1 MLGSIFTRDLTKAVE
16 LPERVRRAI
25 RLEQD
30 QAERLISW
38 CQLALVLF
46 FAVFYASSPK
56 PADRPMTFEPVP
68 LALGLYFVATLIRI
82 VWCHR
87 TRLPAWSLV
96 GSVLIDM
103 GLLFG
108 LIWSFHLQYGQ
119 PPSFYLKA
127 PTVLYV
133 FIFIALRALRF
144 EAWLVLLAGAVAAL
158 GWVAM
163 VLYAANFGT
172 DAMPITRDYVRY
184 MTSNAIL
191 IGAEIDKIVA
201 ILVVSAV
208 LSWALLRA
216 QRTLVSAVSGTT
228 AVRELSRFF
237 SADVA
242 DAITQSA
249 ESIKPGQGMLR
260 DAAAMFVDLRGFT
273 DLARGLS
280 PDQTVALIAEY
291 QARLVPV
298 LQKNGGSIDK
308 FLGDGILASFGA
320 TRTSTTYAA
329 DAMRAADA
337 LLAEVE
343 RWRAERRA
351 AGLPSPRVG
360 AAVAMGPLLF
370 GAVGDATRLEYTVIG
385 DAVNLAAKL
394 EKHTKVEAV
403 AALTTLETFERAQA
417 QGYDVDKPVRR
428 ARTVAGVGDLI
439 DLVVVD

>member
-1 MLGSIFTRDLTKAVE
+1 MWRSLSSLDLSRSTA

-25 RLEQD
+25 SLEQD

-46 FAVFYASSPK
+46 FAGFYAAAPK
-56 PADRPMTFEPVP
+56 PADRPMSFEPVP
-68 LALGLYFVATLIRI
+68 WALGLYFVATLIRI

-87 TRLPAWSLV
+87 TRLPAWSLA

-103 GLLFG
+103 SLLFG

-144 EAWLVLLAGAVAAL
+144 EAWLVLLSGLVAAA
-158 GWVAM
+158 GWIALVF
-163 VLYAANFGT
+163 YAANFGP

-208 LSWALLRA
+208 MGWALLRA
-216 QRTLVSAVSGTT
+216 QRTLVSAVAGTT
-228 AVRELSRFF
+228 AVSDLKRFF
-237 SADVA
+237 DADVA
-242 DAITQSA
+242 DAITGSA
-249 ESIKPGQGMLR
+249 EAIKPGQGVLR

-273 DLARGLS
+273 EMSRGLS
-280 PDQTVALIAEY
+280 PDQTVGLIAEY

-298 LQKNGGSIDK
+298 LQAHGGSIDK

-320 TRTSTTYAA
+320 TRPSERYAA
-329 DAMRAADA
+329 DALRAADA
-337 LLAEVE
+337 LFAEVAA
-343 RWRAERRA
+343 WRRDREA

-360 AAVAMGPLLF
+360 AAVATGPLLF

-403 AALTTLETFERAQA
+403 AALTTLETYENARA
-417 QGYDVDKPVRR
+417 QGYAVEKPVRR
-428 ARTVAGVGDLI
+428 ARTVAGVGDLV
-439 DLVVVD
+439 DLAVIA